1 MNIYCKIFAGAICLM
16 SLFVNTSLYAQE
28 EELTS
33 WTTGADFY
41 SSFVWR
47 GTRLGRGPAIQPV
60 IEFTAGAFTAGAWG
74 SFDFND
80 YQEVDLY
87 LSFALP
93 AGFSIGITDYY
104 LPDLKYFDYSVSSG
118 SHAFEITLDYSGN
131 NLDLSANYVIN
142 EAGGVGSLGGDLYFE
157 AGYSFKLLRLFAG
170 AGNGWHTYDPDEEK
184 NVFAVCNLGLEVSKT
199 IPVTE
204 RFSIPVT
211 GQLVFNPYSEQMF
224 ILAGF
229 TL

>member
-1 MNIYCKIFAGAICLM
+1 MNIYSKIFAGAICLVSM
-16 SLFVNTSLYAQE
+16 LINTNLYAQE
-28 EELTS
+28 EEQNS
-33 WTTGADFY
+33 WTTGADFC

-47 GTRLGRGPAIQPV
+47 GMRQGSGPAIQPV

-74 SFDFND
+74 SFDFNN

-93 AGFSIGITDYY
+93 AGFSIGLTDYY
-104 LPDLKYFDYSVSSG
+104 SPDLRYFDYSVPSG
-118 SHAFEITLDYSGN
+118 SHAFEITLDYSGG

-142 EAGGVGSLGGDLYFE
+142 EAGGIGSTGGDLYFE

-170 AGNGWHTYDPDEEK
+170 AGNGWHTYDPVEEK
-184 NVFAVCNLGLEVSKT
+184 SVFAVCNLGLEVSKT
-199 IPVTE
+199 IQVTE
-204 RFSIPVT
+204 RFSIPVK
-211 GQLVFNPYSEQMF
+211 GQLVFNPDSEQMF
-224 ILAGF
+224 IVACF